1 MNLPGRLNLK
11 SQNFYLTPLFAL
23 AIFENLIAATWNVDP
38 YHEGALFPTAVG
50 LAEGLAPFKE
60 INQQYGFLGPLVVS
74 LPLHLFGNYLIVQR
88 LFGFFL
94 TILIALLFFSYLK
107 ILTNKTVA
115 EYITLIWMSISP
127 IWSWSLDRNALSG
140 GYWPNQL
147 GTFLVLLGLL
157 LLKRSRSAALLAGFF
172 IFLSSQA
179 RVEFIFVWLF
189 ISVAILIKE
198 KEKRIFW
205 AFGSSLSILVIFFYL
220 MSNDSVSQWFEQ
232 TLLVWTMNPPDL
244 VTIDAKFLILNL
256 INFLAVSII
265 GVLLLAS
272 AWGLMSKVRKV
283 WISVFLQSVLVCIFL
298 SIPRYL
304 DFQIKIGR
312 FDLVAPIKLAF
323 TNTLFSFINMT
334 LLICF
339 ILVCF
344 LTWHKRPR
352 LSQLF
357 GLFDSTQF
365 ALIGS
370 CVGLLALFHNFNPDY
385 THMVWPIFASLMIS
399 LIPDL
404 SKTRFAKM
412 IKRASAIFA
421 LALIVGSS
429 CIFLTHL
436 LEQVHPYRTPMLKG
450 LYGNSTLQ
458 VENLDSSFMVIDKQV
473 KTQKVLMA
481 CYTGLLSV
489 STEGYLG
496 VDEWSWNL
504 QPKEMISHRLDNM
517 QKGNLVLACHLSSDE
532 VARINYLQR
541 EGLLKLIE
549 KNNSFH
555 LYRVSQSF

>member
-1 MNLPGRLNLK
+1 MNLLGRLNLK
-11 SQNFYLTPLFAL
+11 SPNFYLTPLFAV

-50 LAEGLAPFKE
+50 LAEGLAPFRE
-60 INQQYGFLGPLVVS
+60 INQQYGFLGPLLVS
-74 LPLHLFGNYLIVQR
+74 LPLHLFGNYLIFQR
-88 LFGFFL
+88 LFGFSL
-94 TILIALLFFSYLK
+94 TILISLLFYSYLK
-107 ILTNKTVA
+107 TLTNKTVA
-115 EYITLIWMSISP
+115 KHVTLIWMSISP

-157 LLKRSRSAALLAGFF
+157 FLKRSRFEALLAGFF

-198 KEKRIFW
+198 KGRRIFW
-205 AFGSSLSILVIFFYL
+205 AVGSSLSFLLIFFYL
-220 MSNDSVSQWFEQ
+220 ISNNSLNQWYEQ
-232 TLLVWTMNPPDL
+232 TLLVWTMNPPDV
-244 VTIDAKFLILNL
+244 VTINAKFLIINL
-256 INFLAVSII
+256 ISFLSISII
-265 GVLLLAS
+265 GALLFAS
-272 AWGLMSKVRKV
+272 AWGLTSKSGKV
-283 WISVFLQSVLVCIFL
+283 WVSVCLQLVLVCIFL
-298 SIPRYL
+298 SVPRYL
-304 DFQIKIGR
+304 NFQIKIGR
-312 FDLVAPIKLAF
+312 FDIVDPIKFAF

-334 LLICF
+334 LLVCF

-344 LTWHKRPR
+344 FTWQKRPK
-352 LSQLF
+352 LSQIF
-357 GLFDSTQF
+357 GLFDSTQLSLL
-365 ALIGS
+365 AS

-385 THMVWPIFASLMIS
+385 IHMVWPIFAALMIS
-399 LIPDL
+399 LLPDL
-404 SKTRFAKM
+404 SKSRLAKM
-412 IKRASAIFA
+412 TAKSSAIFV

-429 CIFLTHL
+429 LIFLTHL
-436 LEQVHPYRTPMLKG
+436 LEQVHPYKTPMLKG

-458 VENLDSSFMVIDKQV
+458 VENLDNSFTVIDKQV
-473 KTQKVLMA
+473 ERKKVLMV

-504 QPKEMISHRLDNM
+504 QPKEMISHRLDKM
-517 QKGNLVLACHLSSDE
+517 QKENLVLACHLSADE

-555 LYRVSQSF
+555 LYRVTQSF